1 MKENNIHVSVEG
13 DVLTIRGEKET
24 ESEIK
29 EGNYYRSELS
39 HGSVFRSVALP
50 SIVDAS
56 KIVAIS

>member
-29 EGNYYRSELS
+29 EENYYRSELS